1 MVYLCFL
8 SVSYAGVCVTG
19 ILIAYTDGPSP
30 VPFIFFH
37 GGFAIFIYTMF
48 YLQIFGREEV
58 KWMFINAAL
67 GILCIYT
74 QIKWI
79 LSFFGKS
86 VEQYPLYI
94 HIVPTLY
101 FILYTF
107 LLRQAVLDLFGVHK
121 DEARRRKIEYGYVTV
136 SSVSYLLSG
145 ALL

>member
-1 MVYLCFL
+1 MKLHGNIKINGTLYRKGEEGPWFIYVFFL
-8 SVSYAGVCVTG
+8 FHMLGFGVTG

-74 QIKWI
+74 QI
-79 LSFFGKS
+79 
-86 VEQYPLYI
+86 
-94 HIVPTLY
+94 
-101 FILYTF
+101 
-107 LLRQAVLDLFGVHK
+107 D
-121 DEARRRKIEYGYVTV
+121 
-136 SSVSYLLSG
+136 
-145 ALL
+145 